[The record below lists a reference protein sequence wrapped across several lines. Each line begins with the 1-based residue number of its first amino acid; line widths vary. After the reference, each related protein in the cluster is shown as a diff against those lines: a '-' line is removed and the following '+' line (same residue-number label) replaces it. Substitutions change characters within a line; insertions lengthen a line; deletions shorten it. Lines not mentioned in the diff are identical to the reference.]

1 MQLICKGLTKMTD
14 FPTWAYALITT
25 LITGACSTV
34 VGLIVTYVVKRGFGK
49 RKQMADKA
57 KDQEEYEKRKQI
69 KDIVTESLTPV
80 VENIETINTKI
91 DGIINENCKETKAT
105 VVTMR
110 IKMDELCTTYTKR
123 GWCNIH
129 EKATWNELYNEYKN
143 LGGNH
148 FDEYV
153 NSWKAAIEKL
163 PDEKPHKNGSKKK
176 KRLLENN

>member
-1 MQLICKGLTKMTD
+1 MTD

-25 LITGACSTV
+25 LVTGALSTII
-34 VGLIVTYVVKRGFGK
+34 GFVVKFMMQ
-49 RKQMADKA
+49 RKFDKKKQIEDKA
-57 KDQEEYEKRKQI
+57 KEQEAYEKRRAI
-69 KDIVTESLTPV
+69 KDVVTESLAPV
-80 VENIETINTKI
+80 VENIDTINKKI

-110 IKMDELCTTYTKR
+110 IKMDELCATYTER

-163 PDEKPHKNGSKKK
+163 PDEEKIPEQKGSKQK
-176 KRLLENN
+176 KRLLE

>member
-1 MQLICKGLTKMTD
+1 MTD

-25 LITGACSTV
+25 LITGALSTV
-34 VGLIVTYVVKRGFGK
+34 VGLIVKYVVKRGFDK
-49 RKQMADKA
+49 RKQMEDKA
-57 KDQEEYEKRKQI
+57 KAQEAYEKHKQI

-80 VENIETINTKI
+80 VENIDTMNKKI

-110 IKMDELCTTYTKR
+110 IKMNELYDLYTDR
-123 GWCNIH
+123 GWCNSH

-153 NSWKAAIEKL
+153 NSWKKGIEGL
-163 PDEKPHKNGSKKK
+163 PNEKFPESKGQKQK
-176 KRLLENN
+176 KRLME

>member
-1 MQLICKGLTKMTD
+1 MTD

-34 VGLIVTYVVKRGFGK
+34 VGLIVTYIVKRRLGK
-49 RKQMADKA
+49 LKQMEDKV
-57 KDQEEYEKRKQI
+57 DDEEACEKGKQI
-69 KDIVTESLTPV
+69 KEIVTESLTPV
-80 VENIETINTKI
+80 VENIATINTKI

-163 PDEKPHKNGSKKK
+163 PDEKPNQNRSKKK
-176 KRLLENN
+176 KRLVE